1 MQNNNLIT
9 VPELCSLI
17 HELIEK
23 RPDIGIR
30 FRMLG
35 EMWSNHFM
43 HAAFLARKS
52 GIFKHEQNGN
62 LIAIQDLSNVMQF
75 ELDHSFY
82 NFQAYFHYEVKP
94 VSEYRQF
101 AIADSQL

>member
-1 MQNNNLIT
+1 MRNNSLIT
-9 VPELCSLI
+9 VPELCSLL

-35 EMWSNHFM
+35 EMWLNHFM
-43 HAAFLARKS
+43 HAAFLAGKS

-75 ELDHSFY
+75 ELDHSFN

-94 VSEYRQF
+94 ALEF
-101 AIADSQL
+101 EPIAVTESKL